1 MKYRQIG
8 AVTHTTVEGISHVN
22 DAVVN
27 FDVGLVY
34 RGNMWLHMN

>member
-34 RGNMWLHMN
+34 RGNM